1 MLLSYLKVVLRQM
14 QRQKGY
20 TVLNVVGLGV
30 GLACGFLLLLY
41 VQHEWSYDRFHKKAD
56 RIFRVTSTSHMP
68 HGEMTW
74 AAVAEPVAP
83 LLETTFAEI
92 ETTTRIRRSPHFVS
106 RNTEHGFY
114 EHNFFYADPTFFEI
128 FDFEV
133 LQGDPATALARPNT
147 VLLTASA
154 ATKYFAD
161 TDPIGQ
167 MLHLDGQHTVEVTG
181 ILADPPRNSHLQFAI
196 LAPYSTPHG
205 STPDDDWADTAYTY
219 TLLTAN
225 SNASALAT
233 KLPDFVENEITVPSI
248 RAIGLLPLTDIWLRS
263 KGITPIDASPQ
274 GNLRVVYL
282 CAAIALIILLLAC
295 INYMNL
301 ATARSLRR
309 SCEVGLRKIVGAHRS
324 QLIYQFFSEAL
335 LLTGISLILALVL
348 LEWLIP
354 YANNLMEWSLELHYH
369 APSAWMLLG
378 SITIGVAL
386 LAGSYPALC
395 LSSFRPLVAFRQTG
409 TSRHN
414 RGIRSGLVVFQ
425 FAATLILVVST
436 VVIHQQLTYA
446 LTKTDGLSPDNLLVV
461 PIASLGGQ
469 AEALRDRLGQESAV
483 AHTTWAEGIPF
494 SWVPTTTYAAEHIEA
509 YSDTTDVLFQEFRM
523 GADAVATLGLTLATG
538 QSLAEGDLADPTRVL
553 LNETAVRHLGWSDP
567 LGKIIRHPTTG
578 ITYRV
583 RGVVTDFHTQ
593 SVHQPI
599 QPLLI
604 MQADAPYRFLLVRA
618 HAEALVQAA
627 EALQAAWEH
636 VLPNQQPNYFSY
648 NYLLS
653 FAYRGEARLRHLI
666 TLFTGLALGIAVLGL
681 LGLATFTA
689 EQRTKE
695 MGIRKVFGASVPRVI
710 MLLLQDVTQR
720 MALAFLLAAPLA
732 YIVMATWLSNFT
744 YHIELG
750 LPTLLLAGGGLLL
763 LALLCVS
770 YQALHTASRN
780 PIETLRYE

>member
-20 TVLNVVGLGV
+20 AALNVVGLGV

-41 VQHEWSYDRFHKKAD
+41 VQHEWSYDRFHEKAD
-56 RIFRVTSTSHMP
+56 RIFRVTSTSPMP

-106 RNTEHGFY
+106 RDAEHGFY
-114 EHNFFYADPTFFEI
+114 EHNFFYADSTFFEI

-133 LQGDPATALARPNT
+133 LRGDPVIALARPNT
-147 VLLTASA
+147 VLLTASV
-154 ATKYFAD
+154 ATKYFEG

-167 MLHLDGQHTVEVTG
+167 TLYLDGRQALEVTG
-181 ILADPPRNSHLQFAI
+181 ILTDPPRNSHLHFAA
-196 LAPYSTPHG
+196 LASYSTPHG
-205 STPDDDWADTAYTY
+205 STPSDDWGDMAYTY
-219 TLLTAN
+219 ALLTAS
-225 SNASALAT
+225 SNASALAA
-233 KLPDFVENEITVPSI
+233 KLPDFVETQVTLPSI
-248 RAIGLLPLTDIWLRS
+248 RAIGLLPLTDIWLHS

-282 CAAIALIILLLAC
+282 YAAIALITLLLAC

-309 SCEVGLRKIVGAHRS
+309 SREVGLRKVVGAHRS
-324 QLIYQFFSEAL
+324 QLIYQFFSEGL
-335 LLTGISLILALVL
+335 LFTGISLLLALVL

-354 YANNLMEWSLELHYH
+354 YTNNLMGWSLEYN
-369 APSAWMLLG
+369 APSTWMLLG

-386 LAGSYPALC
+386 LAGSYPALW

-425 FAATLILVVST
+425 FAATLILVVAT

-461 PIASLGGQ
+461 PTASLGGQ
-469 AEALRDRLGQESAV
+469 AEALRDRLVQESAV

-494 SWVPTTTYAAEHIEA
+494 SWVPTTTYATEHIEA

-523 GADAVATLGLTLATG
+523 GADAVATLGLTLAAG
-538 QSLAEGDLADPTRVL
+538 QPLAQGDLADPTSVL

-567 LGKIIRHPTTG
+567 LGKIITHPTTG

-593 SVHQPI
+593 SIHQPI

-618 HAEALVQAA
+618 HAEALDQAE
-627 EALQAAWEH
+627 EALQAAWKH
-636 VLPNQQPNYFSY
+636 VLPSQQPNYFSY
-648 NYLLS
+648 DYMLS
-653 FAYRGEARLRHLI
+653 FAYRGEAQLRHLI

-695 MGIRKVFGASVPRVI
+695 MGIRKVFGASVPRVV

-732 YIVMATWLSNFT
+732 YVVMATWLANFT

-770 YQALHTASRN
+770 YQALRTAFRN
-780 PIETLRYE
+780 PIDTLRYE